1 MSFNY
6 TGTGVA
12 LVTPFTAN
20 GEVDYDALGKL
31 IDHVINGGVEYL
43 VVLGTTGESA
53 TLTKEE
59 KKNIYKFA
67 VQANNKRVNMVAG
80 MGGNNTAELLETAA
94 HFDYEGYD
102 AVLSVSPYYNK
113 PNQNG
118 IYEHY
123 KAFANKSPLPVI
135 IYNVPGRT
143 GSNISAETQLRL
155 ANDISNIVCTKEASG
170 NFEQCMDVIQGKPAN
185 FKVVSGDDAITLS
198 LIGAGMDG
206 VISVIGNAYPR
217 IFSDMV
223 RAALANDYE
232 TARRLHYKVYELS
245 KLIFTEGSPGGVK
258 YILKQIGVCGDTVR
272 LPLYKI
278 SPALEQKMHNI
289 MQTI

>member
-12 LVTPFTAN
+12 LVTPFQAN
-20 GEVDYDALGKL
+20 GEIDFEAFGRV

-59 KKNIYKFA
+59 KNNIYKFA
-67 VQANNKRVNMVAG
+67 VKTNHKRVHMVAG
-80 MGGNNTAELLETAA
+80 MGGNNTAELIETAK
-94 HFDYEGYD
+94 HFDYDGYD

-123 KAFANKSPLPVI
+123 KLFAANCPLPII

-143 GSNISAETQLRL
+143 GSNITAETQLRL
-155 ANDISNIVCTKEASG
+155 AEIPSIVCTKEASG
-170 NFEQCMDVIQGKPAN
+170 NFEQCMDIIQGKPAN

-206 VISVIGNAYPR
+206 VISVIANAYPR

-232 TARRLHYKVYELS
+232 TARKLHYKIYELS
-245 KLIFTEGSPGGVK
+245 KLIFAEGSPGGIK
-258 YILKQIGVCGDTVR
+258 YILKKLGVCEDHVR
-272 LPLYKI
+272 MPLYKI
-278 SPALEQKMHNI
+278 SPALEQKIDAWMAKV
-289 MQTI
+289 